1 MVDYKK
7 KIQEEKKKKKAR
19 ASQKLQAARPDPKP
33 SHSKMGTPKRSSSGN
48 TLGALSKAAG
58 KLLGK
63 KKKSPV
69 QEVLDRHKRED
80 EWGTEG
86 LGYMVGPDYIDVPY
100 DSSSWDQQAL
110 AESFQAQGFK
120 KGGRIKRAALRG
132 KRSELRGS

>member
-7 KIQEEKKKKKAR
+7 KIQEAKKKKKAR

-33 SHSKMGTPKRSSSGN
+33 SHSKMGAPKRSSSGN

-86 LGYMVGPDYIDVPY
+86 LGYMIDVPY

>member
-86 LGYMVGPDYIDVPY
+86 LGYMIDVPY
-100 DSSSWDQQAL
+100 ESSPWDQQAL
-110 AESFQAQGFK
+110 AESFEAQGFK